1 MPLRKGDE
9 RAALK
14 VAVVLTTGFLVV
26 EVVAGVLSG
35 SLALIGDA
43 GHMFRDVLALLLS
56 LGAVVIAERLPTK
69 TRTWG
74 YHRVEVF
81 VALVNGLLLIVLAGT
96 VIWEAFRRLADPVPV
111 AGPLMAVV
119 GAIGLGVNL
128 YVAWRLHGAEDLNV
142 RSAYLHVVGDTL
154 SSVAVVVAAAWIAV
168 TGQTVVDPLLSI
180 GIALVILAG
189 SVSLLRET
197 VGVLLQFV
205 PRGIDFDEVVTAME
219 SVDGVEEVHNVH
231 LWALCSHINVLD
243 AHVVACT
250 DDIAKIEEIKAEIR
264 RRLRRYDVQ
273 YSILEFE
280 PEPCP
285 DSALLGG
292 VEGRG
297 E

>member
-1 MPLRKGDE
+1 MPLRKGGE

-14 VAVVLTTGFLVV
+14 VAVVLTTGFLVI
-26 EVVAGVLSG
+26 EAVAGVLSG

-111 AGPLMAVV
+111 AGPLMAAV
-119 GAIGLGVNL
+119 GAVGLVVNL

-168 TGQTVVDPLLSI
+168 TGQTIIDPLLSI

-219 SVDGVEEVHNVH
+219 SVEGVEEVHNVH

-264 RRLRRYDVQ
+264 RRLRRYDVH

-285 DSALLGG
+285 DSALLGV
-292 VEGRG
+292 VEGKG

>member
-1 MPLRKGDE
+1 MPFRKGDE

-26 EVVAGVLSG
+26 EAVAGVLSG

-56 LGAVVIAERLPTK
+56 LGAVVIAERLPTRR
-69 TRTWG
+69 RTWG

-81 VALVNGLLLIVLAGT
+81 VALVNGTLLIVLAGT

-111 AGPLMAVV
+111 AGPLMAAVGVV
-119 GAIGLGVNL
+119 GLVVNL

-168 TGQTVVDPLLSI
+168 TDQTIVDPLLSI

-197 VGVLLQFV
+197 VGILLQFV
-205 PRGIDFDEVVTAME
+205 PRGIDFDEVVMAME
-219 SVDGVEEVHNVH
+219 SVDGVEEVHNIH

-250 DDIAKIEEIKAEIR
+250 DEIAKIEEIKAEIKQ
-264 RRLRRYDVQ
+264 RLREFDVQ

-280 PEPCP
+280 QEPCP
-285 DSALLGG
+285 ESALLRRVKGK
-292 VEGRG
+292 G

>member
-1 MPLRKGDE
+1 MPLRRGGE

-14 VAVVLTTGFLVV
+14 VAVILTAGYLAV
-26 EVVAGVLSG
+26 EAVAGVFSG

-56 LGAVVIAERLPTK
+56 LGAVVIAERLPTR

-81 VALVNGLLLIVLAGT
+81 VAFVNGLLLVVLAST
-96 VIWEAFRRLADPVPV
+96 VVWEAFRRLADPVPV
-111 AGPLMAVV
+111 AGPLMAAV
-119 GAIGLGVNL
+119 GTVGLLVNL

-154 SSVAVVVAAAWIAV
+154 SSVAVVVAAVWIAV
-168 TGQTVVDPLLSI
+168 TGQTIVDPLLSI
-180 GIALVILAG
+180 GIALLILLG
-189 SVSLLRET
+189 SISLLRET
-197 VGVLLQFV
+197 VGILLQFV
-205 PRGIDFDEVVTAME
+205 PSGIDFDEVVTAME

-250 DDIAKIEEIKAEIR
+250 DDIVEIEEIKREIR

-285 DSALLGG
+285 ESALLRRLKGK
-292 VEGRG
+292 G